1 MQKQVQNQA
10 KNQAKNQAE
19 SQARQNSRYAIA
31 FGLLAAVVGVLAGGP
46 ALPMVALGATF
57 AALYLTAERWGWLL
71 AAPGGRRGRD
81 YAVTGVFAALTVLFV
96 YLTGGLRSPMPCTLY
111 LPVLLASL
119 CYGMRL
125 GLTTSALMVGVAAV
139 LAMNGSLPHSA
150 PSLRADAIGLSFPV
164 VAVFGGALRV
174 QMEGRLRALDS
185 EKRLLDSEK
194 KDLSAQLDMSQM
206 MESAFDL
213 DMTLNL
219 ILLNVYEHSGCQ
231 VCAVYLMGADEK
243 TLELR
248 SASGPR
254 DRTPLLPSLAVA
266 DARADG
272 WAITDAAQFN
282 QDVRAFYAP
291 EAASGPA
298 RLAGI
303 DPSAGSFAC
312 LPLPSLGGLLGML
325 YVGYA
330 QPGGL
335 TPEGVQR
342 LEQLALR
349 AAFPLQ
355 RVLLQH
361 DFRSLAY
368 SDPMTGLDNFRQ
380 FEETLAD
387 ELARAERYGR
397 PLSLVMLDID
407 YFKSFNDTLGHQAGD
422 ALLGQLGVVLRNSLR
437 NVDRPARYGGEEF
450 VIICPETGSEEARLI
465 AERVRRNVAD
475 TPFVLPSNAEGPT
488 GRRGAETAHVTVSL
502 GCVTFPGDAH
512 TARDLVKRADIALY
526 AAKEAGRNA
535 VRVYEEDAARVR
547 AA

>member
-1 MQKQVQNQA
+1 MQKQTRDQAQQN
-10 KNQAKNQAE
+10 
-19 SQARQNSRYAIA
+19 RRYAIA

-46 ALPMVALGATF
+46 VLPTVALGVTF
-57 AALYLTAERWGWLL
+57 AALYLMAERQGWLL
-71 AAPGGRRGRD
+71 AAPCGWVGRD
-81 YAVTGVFAALTVLFV
+81 YAVTAVFAALAVLFV
-96 YLTGGLRSPMPCTLY
+96 VLTGGLRSPMPCTLY
-111 LPVLLASL
+111 LPILLASL

-125 GLTTSALMVGVAAV
+125 GLMTSALMAGVAAV
-139 LAMNGSLPHSA
+139 LAMDGSPPHAA
-150 PSLRADAIGLSFPV
+150 PSLRAVAIGLSFPV
-164 VAVFGGALRV
+164 IAVFGGALRA
-174 QMEGRLRALDS
+174 QMEDRLRA
-185 EKRLLDSEK
+185 LDSEK

-219 ILLNVYEHSGCQ
+219 LLLNVYEHSRCQ
-231 VCAVYLMGADEK
+231 VCAVYLVGADQK

-248 SASGPR
+248 SASGPY
-254 DRTPLLPSLAVA
+254 DRTPLLPTLAIEEA
-266 DARADG
+266 CAEG
-272 WAITDAAQFN
+272 WAVTDAAHFN

-291 EAASGPA
+291 DHRTGTS
-298 RLAGI
+298 RLSEI

-312 LPLPSLGGLLGML
+312 LPLVSLDGLQGLL
-325 YVGYA
+325 YVAYS
-330 QPGGL
+330 QPDGL
-335 TPEGVQR
+335 TPEGIQR

-355 RVLLQH
+355 RVLLQQ

-387 ELARAERYGR
+387 ELARAERYDR
-397 PLSLVMLDID
+397 PLSLILLDID
-407 YFKSFNDTLGHQAGD
+407 CFKSFNDTLGHQAGD

-450 VIICPETGSEEARLI
+450 VIICPETGAEEAFLI
-465 AERVRRNVAD
+465 AERIRRNVAD
-475 TPFVLPSNAEGPT
+475 TPFVLPSNGEAT
-488 GRRGAETAHVTVSL
+488 GGKRGAETAHVTISL
-502 GCVTFPGDAH
+502 GCVTFPSDAH
-512 TARDLVKRADIALY
+512 TSRDLVKKADIALY

-535 VRVYEEDAARVR
+535 VRVYTEDGARVK

>member
-1 MQKQVQNQA
+1 MQKQAQ
-10 KNQAKNQAE
+10 
-19 SQARQNSRYAIA
+19 QNSRYAVA
-31 FGLLAAVVGVLAGGP
+31 FGLLASVVGVLAGGP

-57 AALYLTAERWGWLL
+57 AVLYLMAERWGWLL
-71 AAPGGRRGRD
+71 AAPCGGRGRD

-125 GLTTSALMVGVAAV
+125 GMTTSAVMVGVAAV
-139 LAMNGSLPHSA
+139 LAMDGSLPHSA
-150 PSLRADAIGLSFPV
+150 PSLRAIAIGLSFPV

-174 QMEGRLRALDS
+174 QMEDRLRALDG
-185 EKRLLDSEK
+185 EK

-219 ILLNVYEHSGCQ
+219 ILLNIYEHSGCQ
-231 VCAVYLMGADEK
+231 VCAVYLTGPEQK

-266 DARADG
+266 DARAAG
-272 WAITDAAQFN
+272 WAVTDAAQFN

-291 EAASGPA
+291 DAAADRS
-298 RLAGI
+298 RLA
-303 DPSAGSFAC
+303 DLDSTAGSFAC
-312 LPLPSLGGLLGML
+312 LPLPSLDGLLGML
-325 YVGYA
+325 YVGYSRP
-330 QPGGL
+330 QGL

-355 RVLLQH
+355 RVLLQQ

-387 ELARAERYGR
+387 ELTRAERYGR
-397 PLSLVMLDID
+397 PLSLIMLDID

-450 VIICPETGSEEARLI
+450 VIICPETGAEEARLI

-475 TPFVLPSNAEGPT
+475 TPFVLPTNVEGAM

-502 GCVTFPGDAH
+502 GCVTFPGDAG
-512 TARDLVKRADIALY
+512 TARDLVKKADIALY
-526 AAKEAGRNA
+526 AAKEAGPQR
-535 VRVYEEDAARVR
+535 RPRVR
-547 AA
+547 GRRGTGGGIGRASPVLMA

>member
-1 MQKQVQNQA
+1 MQKQTQNQ
-10 KNQAKNQAE
+10 
-19 SQARQNSRYAIA
+19 SQQNSRYAIA
-31 FGLLAAVVGVLAGGP
+31 FGLLASAVGILAGGP

-57 AALYLTAERWGWLL
+57 AALYLAAERRGWLL
-71 AAPGGRRGRD
+71 AAPDGGSARD

-96 YLTGGLRSPMPCTLY
+96 CLTGGVRSPMPCTLY
-111 LPVLLASL
+111 LPILLASL

-125 GLTTSALMVGVAAV
+125 GLTTSTLMIGVAAV
-139 LAMNGSLPHSA
+139 LAMDGSLPHSA
-150 PSLRADAIGLSFPV
+150 PSLRAIAIGLSFPV

-174 QMEGRLRALDS
+174 QMEDRLRALDGEKRALDS
-185 EKRLLDSEK
+185 EKQALDSEK
-194 KDLSAQLDMSQM
+194 KELSAQLDMSQM

-219 ILLNVYEHSGCQ
+219 ILLNIYENSGCQ
-231 VCAVYLMGADEK
+231 VCAVYLVGPDQK

-254 DRTPLLPSLAVA
+254 DRTPLLPSLAVGE
-266 DARADG
+266 ARADG
-272 WAITDAAQFN
+272 WAVTDAAQFN
-282 QDVRAFYAP
+282 HDVHAFYAP
-291 EAASGPA
+291 DASAARS
-298 RLAGI
+298 RLTGI
-303 DPSAGSFAC
+303 DPSIGSFAC
-312 LPLPSLGGLLGML
+312 LPLPSLDGLLGML

-330 QPGGL
+330 EPHGL

-349 AAFPLQ
+349 AAFPLH

-387 ELARAERYGR
+387 ELTRAERYER
-397 PLSLVMLDID
+397 PLSVILLDID

-450 VIICPETGSEEARLI
+450 VVICPETGAEEARLI
-465 AERVRRNVAD
+465 AERIRRNVAD
-475 TPFVLPSNAEGPT
+475 TPFVLPSNVETAT

-502 GCVTFPGDAH
+502 GCVTFPGDAG
-512 TARDLVKRADIALY
+512 TARDLVKKADIALY

-535 VRVYEEDAARVR
+535 VRVYAEDAVQVQ